1 MNGFVEKLRLNN
13 IFNGQLM
20 GNHGPDPLFGGLIP
34 RRQAEQEVIRESRRE
49 KKSRREPGVNSRP
62 VARNSGNSNSAVGRH
77 FLESFKNISGAI
89 PEEPMNVVY
98 DPSMEQMTLENKKFN
113 FAQERARIEDEQ
125 KNRALDL
132 EGQRISSADRA
143 AMSRNDVE
151 RARVELERWK
161 EQNPEGEIKL
171 GADGFWSVINPRTG
185 VATRTNLKSGDLS
198 DEQKSKLKIK
208 EEEAIENIRQKGRKE
223 LKEMDIKGRPKPQTR
238 YITPS
243 QQRVAEDDAAA
254 ELLRGKYKELADKG
268 LISYDQQ
275 GNIVFGDKLPE
286 STGGN
291 WPTDIFSRF
300 GPSSGDSTRINKMMD
315 DFNTEW
321 KALTDARLNKTY
333 AGSTIPETET
343 EVEDPNAEV
352 EMINPRTGKTIYVP
366 QSEVEAARRDG
377 ARLPGER

>member
-34 RRQAEQEVIRESRRE
+34 RRQAQQEVLRESKKE
-49 KKSRREPGVNSRP
+49 KKPKREPGVNLRP
-62 VARNSGNSNSAVGRH
+62 VARNSGKPT
-77 FLESFKNISGAI
+77 LESFRGMPAI
-89 PEEPMNVVY
+89 APEEPMNVVY

-171 GADGFWSVINPRTG
+171 GKDGFWSVINPRTG

-198 DEQKSKLKIK
+198 DEQKSQLKIK
-208 EEEAIENIRQKGRKE
+208 EETAIENIRQKNREK
-223 LKEMDIKGRPKPQTR
+223 LKEMDIKGRPKPQAR

-254 ELLRGKYKELADKG
+254 ELLRSKYKELADKG
-268 LISYDQQ
+268 YISYDQG
-275 GNIVFGDKLPE
+275 GNIVFGDKLSEDP
-286 STGGN
+286 GN
-291 WPTDIFSRF
+291 WF
-300 GPSSGDSTRINKMMD
+300 GPMPGEAARINKMMD
-315 DFNTEW
+315 DFVTDW
-321 KALTDARLNKTY
+321 KALADTRLNKTY
-333 AGSTIPETET
+333 AGSNVTSETET
-343 EVEDPNAEV
+343 EEDPNEEV
-352 EMINPRTGKTIYVP
+352 EMINPRTNKTIYVP
-366 QSEVEAARRDG
+366 RSEVEAARRDG
-377 ARLPGER
+377 ARLPGEK